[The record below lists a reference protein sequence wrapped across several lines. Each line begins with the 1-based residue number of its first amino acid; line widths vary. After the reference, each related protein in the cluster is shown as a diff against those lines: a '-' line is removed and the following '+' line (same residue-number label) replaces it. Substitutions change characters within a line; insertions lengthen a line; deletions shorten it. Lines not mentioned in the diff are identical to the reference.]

1 MTTNLMMHGI
11 DWDGHNV
18 DGWLASEKFDG
29 CRAFWTGEKLLTKS
43 GREYR
48 NVPADVSRALARTG
62 VALDCEVCI
71 PNAARKNSLGAAN
84 DAALRGVW
92 SPFVRVIVFDLPSHG
107 GTADE
112 RDAAL
117 RSLFDVTESD
127 HGHRVVCCRRGTVKD
142 ADHADEWFDR
152 ILTWGGEGIML
163 LRPDSLYTPGRRDCL
178 LKMK

>member
-1 MTTNLMMHGI
+1 MMHGV

-48 NVPADVSRALARTG
+48 NVPDDICRALARTG

-92 SPFVRVIVFDLPSHG
+92 SPFVRVVVFDLPDHG
-107 GTADE
+107 GKAAE
-112 RDAAL
+112 RDASL
-117 RSLFDVTESD
+117 RRLFDVTDSD
-127 HGHRVVCCRRGTVKD
+127 PEFRVVRCRRFNVTNFAGAQRFRGLV
-142 ADHADEWFDR
+142 HS
-152 ILTWGGEGIML
+152 WGGEGIML

>member
-1 MTTNLMMHGI
+1 MEKLMMHGV

-48 NVPADVSRALARTG
+48 NVPEEMLAELWATG
-62 VALDCEVCI
+62 LALDCELCV
-71 PNAARKNSLGAAN
+71 PHSERSLGFAC

-92 SPFVRVIVFDLPSHG
+92 SNRLKLCVFDLPMNR
-107 GTADE
+107 GTAKDRVE
-112 RDAAL
+112 RISEVLGTLKTEHVKGAFRWQVTDVADALHCRTAIQ
-117 RSLFDVTESD
+117 RS
-127 HGHRVVCCRRGTVKD
+127 
-142 ADHADEWFDR
+142 A
-152 ILTWGGEGIML
+152 GEGIML
-163 LRPDSLYTPGRRDCL
+163 LRPDSLYRPGRVDCL